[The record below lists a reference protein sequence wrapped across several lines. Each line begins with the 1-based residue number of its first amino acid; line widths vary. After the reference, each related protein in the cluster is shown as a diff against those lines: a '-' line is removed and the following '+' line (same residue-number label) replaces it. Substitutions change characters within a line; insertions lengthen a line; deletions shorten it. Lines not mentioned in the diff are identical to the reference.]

1 MSYKVDVERVI
12 YSIGHSNLSLDQ
24 LFDLLQLYEI
34 EAIADVRRFPTSKKY
49 PHFQRSNLQTELEE
63 NSIKYSWL
71 GELLG
76 GYRKSG
82 YQSYMKSE
90 SFLKGIEKLIEMA
103 QSQKTAFLCAEKLFL
118 RCYRRFI
125 SDYLF
130 QSGWKIIHIFDKNI
144 IYPHKPSGTMQLDF

>member
-1 MSYKVDVERVI
+1 MDVERVI

-24 LFDLLQLYEI
+24 LLDLLQLYEI
-34 EAIADVRRFPTSKKY
+34 KAIADVRRFPTSKKY

-63 NSIKYSWL
+63 NSIKYLWL

-76 GYRKSG
+76 GYRKGG

-90 SFLKGIEKLIEMA
+90 SFLKGIEELIEMA
-103 QSQKTAFLCAEKLFL
+103 RSQKIAFLCAEKLFL
-118 RCYRRFI
+118 RCHRRFI

-130 QSGWKIIHIFDKNI
+130 QSGWKIIHIFDENI
-144 IYPHKPSGTMQLDF
+144 IYPHKPSDTMQLDF